1 MAMGCALLIVAVI
14 AWALSAVADRW
25 QQRKWDREFWDR
37 WHEERRPGKGS
48 GY

>member
-1 MAMGCALLIVAVI
+1 MAAVGLLVTGLLLWAVSFVI
-14 AWALSAVADRW
+14 GYFEERA
-25 QQRKWDREFWDR
+25 KDREFWDR